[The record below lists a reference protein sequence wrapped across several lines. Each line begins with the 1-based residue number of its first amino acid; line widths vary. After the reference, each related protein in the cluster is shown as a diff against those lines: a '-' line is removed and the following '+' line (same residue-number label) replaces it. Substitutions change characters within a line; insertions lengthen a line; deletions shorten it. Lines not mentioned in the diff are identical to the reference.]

1 MSLSMLR
8 EREGGVITLLDTHIN
23 QGYAKRLRELG
34 FREGERVTC
43 LKILPFRGPRVFQ
56 VRDGVFSLDISTAC
70 RIFIRKAVP

>member
-8 EREGGVITLLDTHIN
+8 EREGGVITVLDAGMH
-23 QGYAKRLRELG
+23 QGHANRLRELG

-56 VRDGVFSLDISTAC
+56 VRDGVFSLDASTV
-70 RIFIRKAVP
+70 RKIFIRKPGP